1 MAVPPLEAVPP
12 AQIAT
17 VAEDLAGG
25 EILGN
30 RIEVIKRWPPRVASS
45 TTIDLLSK
53 KMT

>member
-1 MAVPPLEAVPP
+1 MAVPPLEAVPR
-12 AQIAT
+12 ARIGS

-30 RIEVIKRWPPRVASS
+30 RIEVIKRWPRRVASS
-45 TTIDLLSK
+45 TTIDILSK